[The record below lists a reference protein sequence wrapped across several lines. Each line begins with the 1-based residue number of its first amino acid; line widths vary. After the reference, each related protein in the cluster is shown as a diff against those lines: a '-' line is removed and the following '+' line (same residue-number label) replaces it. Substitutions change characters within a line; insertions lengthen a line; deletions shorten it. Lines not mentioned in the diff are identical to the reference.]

1 MLTSIA
7 RSQSIDSA
15 LADFNRVIRFERAYV
30 HFDNTRYTA
39 GQTIWYKAYLMTG
52 PQPSLI
58 SKNFYIDWYDD
69 KGRLMKTT
77 ATPVLYSFSSG
88 NFPLPETYRGRWVRA
103 VAYTRWMRNFDR
115 SYCYERTFE
124 IISPATTTDRK
135 EFGSRETTAQ
145 FLPESGTLISNKLN
159 VIAFKAINSVGMPE
173 AISGVLK
180 NSKGDSIL
188 SFRSMHDG
196 MGKFQF
202 KAVDGESYLATWR
215 DLSGNIH
222 QSNLPVVEESA
233 INLLLE
239 PGRSSRIFHIQRT
252 ATAPDRMK
260 QLTLVGQMNGVLL
273 FKANV
278 NLLDKESVTG
288 SLPVGKIISG
298 ILQLTVFDA
307 NSQPLCE
314 RIVFVRNDDYLL
326 PATLGVDTINTNKR
340 GKNVLE
346 IRLNDTTY
354 ANLSLSVSDADLN
367 NSPDDNIISQ
377 LLLKG
382 DLPGAVYKP
391 GYYFASDADSVL
403 DHLDLVMLTNGWR
416 RYNWD
421 EILHKPVPVMKY
433 AKESGY
439 NDLFKEDTT
448 IILPNSGYDFDTT
461 GLDQFHSL
469 VERQTKASIKYRS
482 LKEVTVRAKQVS
494 RIKELDSRYARG
506 IFAGEAAAAFDMSS
520 LENASHRSSIF
531 DFLSGKVPGLEVG
544 NTIGGI
550 ATEGVIVYRGGAP
563 TFYLDERA
571 ILGSELANINPDN
584 VAYIKVFSPPFAG
597 GFNGSGGEIA
607 SGGAIA
613 IYTKN
618 GADAESGK
626 QNSKTNGMENKLA
639 LGYEPRKEFYSPNY
653 AEKMQPGDPDD
664 LRSTLLWNPWITL
677 DKKNQK
683 VQIVFYNNDVTHSF
697 RVILEGMDGAGKLVH
712 ISKLLK

>member
-1 MLTSIA
+1 
-7 RSQSIDSA
+7 
-15 LADFNRVIRFERAYV
+15 
-30 HFDNTRYTA
+30 
-39 GQTIWYKAYLMTG
+39 MTG
-52 PQPSLI
+52 LQPSLI
-58 SKNFYIDWYDD
+58 SKNFYVDWFDD
-69 KGRLMKTT
+69 KGRLMKS
-77 ATPVLYSFSSG
+77 AVTPVVYNFSSG
-88 NFPLPETYRGRWVRA
+88 SFSIPPTYNGRFVRA
-103 VAYTRWMRNFDR
+103 IAYTKWMRNFDR
-115 SYCYERTFE
+115 SYFYERTFE
-124 IISPATTTDRK
+124 IVSTTDKIERTDP
-135 EFGSRETTAQ
+135 GSRVTTAQ
-145 FLPESGTLISNKLN
+145 FLPESGTFLSNKLN
-159 VIAFKAINSVGMPE
+159 VIAFKAINNFGMPE
-173 AISGVLK
+173 AIGGVVK

-188 SFRSMHDG
+188 SFRSMHSG

-202 KAVDGESYLATWR
+202 KAVGGESYSVIWR

-233 INLLLE
+233 VNLLLE

-252 ATAPDRMK
+252 STAPDRMK
-260 QLTLVGQMNGVLL
+260 QLTLVGQMNGALL

-288 SLPVGKIISG
+288 SLPVGKILSG

-307 NSQPLCE
+307 DSQPLCE

-326 PATLGVDTINTNKR
+326 RATLQVDTLNTTRR
-340 GKNVLE
+340 GKNILE
-346 IRLNDTTY
+346 IHLNDTTY
-354 ANLSLSVSDADLN
+354 ANLSLSVTDADLN
-367 NSPDDNIISQ
+367 NSPDDDILSQ

-391 GYYFASDADSVL
+391 AYYFASDADSVQN
-403 DHLDLVMLTNGWR
+403 HLDLVMLTNGWR
-416 RYNWD
+416 RYNWE
-421 EILHKPVPVMKY
+421 EILHKRTPVMKY
-433 AKESGY
+433 AKDSGY
-439 NDLFKEDTT
+439 NDRFKEDTG
-448 IILPNSGYDFDTT
+448 IILSNSVYEFDTT
-461 GLDQFHSL
+461 GRNQFQSL
-469 VERQTKASIKYRS
+469 VEKQTAALIKYRS

-494 RIKELDSRYARG
+494 RIKELDSKYATG
-506 IFAGEAAAAFDMSS
+506 IFAGEATAAFDMST

-550 ATEGVIVYRGGAP
+550 ATEGVVTYRGGAP

-571 ILGSELANINPDN
+571 ITGSELANINPDN

-613 IYTKN
+613 MYTKN

-626 QNSKTNGMENKLA
+626 QNIKSGGMGYKLA
-639 LGYEPRKEFYSPNY
+639 SGYEPRKEFYSPSY
-653 AEKMQPGDPDD
+653 AEKMQPGDPED
-664 LRSTLLWNPWITL
+664 LRSTLLWTPWIAL

-697 RVILEGMDGAGKLVH
+697 RVVLEGMDGAGKLVH
-712 ISKLLK
+712 ISELLK